1 MHQPV
6 MVGSVIE
13 NLKIREDGTY
23 LDLTAGFGGHS
34 KKIFEKLSERGKLI
48 LVDRDPFA
56 IEHLKNI
63 FKENKNVVILKMN
76 FKDISFDFKF
86 DGILLDLGVSSY
98 QYDTPSRGFSY
109 RYNSPLDLRMDPE
122 EKNRLSE
129 IFKMNV
135 SQIASIIKNYSE
147 EYDSE
152 NIAKEI
158 FQKIQNG
165 QLKTTFDLRDAVIK
179 GKKGK
184 DVSKGLKRVFMAL
197 RIFVNDELNSLEI
210 LLNKLS
216 EITNPKSRIVIITYH
231 SIEDRLVKNFVKNS
245 KDFIPVFKKVL
256 KPTFEEIKNN
266 KRAKSAKMRVF
277 ERL

>member
-13 NLKIREDGTY
+13 NLKIREEGTY

-34 KKIFEKLSERGKLI
+34 KKILEKLSERGKLI

-86 DGILLDLGVSSY
+86 DGILLDLGVSSH

-109 RYNSPLDLRMDPE
+109 RYNAPLDLRMDPE
-122 EKNRLSE
+122 EKNRFSE
-129 IFKMNV
+129 IFKMNI
-135 SQIASIIKNYSE
+135 SQIASIIKDYSE

-158 FQKIQNG
+158 FKKIQKDE
-165 QLKTTFDLRDAVIK
+165 LKTTFDLKDAIIK

-184 DVSKGLKRVFMAL
+184 DVSKGLKRVFMAF
-197 RIFVNDELNSLEI
+197 RIFVNDELHSLEV

-216 EITNPKSRIVIITYH
+216 EFTNPKSRVVIITYH
-231 SIEDRLVKNFVKNS
+231 SIEDRLVKNFFKNS

-256 KPTFEEIKNN
+256 KPTFEEIMKN

-277 ERL
+277 ERV

>member
-6 MVGSVIE
+6 MVESVIE
-13 NLKIREDGTY
+13 NLKIRGDGTY

-34 KKIFEKLSERGKLI
+34 KKILEKLSERGKLI

-98 QYDTPSRGFSY
+98 QYDTSSRGFSY
-109 RYNSPLDLRMDPE
+109 RYNAPLDLRMDPE
-122 EKNRLSE
+122 EKNRFSE

-135 SQIASIIKNYSE
+135 SQIASIIKDYSE

-158 FQKIQNG
+158 FKKIQKDE
-165 QLKTTFDLRDAVIK
+165 LKTTFDLKEAIIK
-179 GKKGK
+179 GKKGR
-184 DVSKGLKRVFMAL
+184 DVPKGLKRVFMAF

-216 EITNPKSRIVIITYH
+216 KITNPKSRVVIITYH
-231 SIEDRLVKNFVKNS
+231 SIEDRLVKNFIKNS

-256 KPTFEEIKNN
+256 RPTFEEIRNN

-277 ERL
+277 ERV